1 MESILYWILFKACLK
16 SYFAGQLLIC
26 INMKDL
32 KTWIERLLSRYAVL
46 DSLLPYFTM
55 LLLLVLTLVVIYF
68 CLLITRKLLRKFVG
82 AFIRK
87 TPTKW
92 DDYLIKHKFFRT
104 ISLLVAVI
112 ILNAT
117 VSIIFEDFTKL
128 EPFMQKMVEIYFL
141 FVIIR
146 IMVCFLKGSEDFL
159 SESKMFIEKPIASYF
174 QLGRILLYIA
184 GFVLVLS
191 ILLGK
196 SPLVFIGA
204 FGAFAAVLLL
214 VFKDTILGLVASI
227 QISANDMIRVG
238 DWVEMPKYNADG
250 DVMAINLNT
259 VKVMNWDKT
268 ITTVPTHYFITDSF
282 KNWRGMQE
290 SGGRRIKRTLHI
302 DTATIR
308 FVDTQMRGNFEKFY
322 LISDYISEKQ
332 AEIESFNAKNS
343 LDTSTLI
350 NGRRMTNI
358 GVFRKYIQTYLENH
372 PGINQDMT
380 LLVRQM
386 ESTQYG
392 VPIEIYCFTSSV
404 KWAEYEMV
412 QSDIFDH
419 LFASATLF
427 GLNIFQSPSGA
438 DITKAAGNLKTGFKV
453 KESVLTNKPD

>member
-1 MESILYWILFKACLK
+1 
-16 SYFAGQLLIC
+16 
-26 INMKDL
+26 MKDL
-32 KTWIERLLSRYAVL
+32 KIWIEKLLSKYSLL
-46 DSLLPYFTM
+46 DSLLPYITM
-55 LLLLVLTLVVIYF
+55 LILLSLLLVVIYF
-68 CLLITRKLLRKFVG
+68 GLLVTRKLLRKFVG

-92 DDYLIKHKFFRT
+92 DDYLIKHKLFRA
-104 ISLLVAVI
+104 LARLVAVI

-117 VSIIFEDFTKL
+117 VSIIFADFPRLLPLVLKA
-128 EPFMQKMVEIYFL
+128 VDIYFL
-141 FVIIR
+141 FVIIS
-146 IMVCFLKGSEDFL
+146 IIVAFLKGSEEFL
-159 SESKMFIEKPIASYF
+159 SESEIFIEKPLASYF
-174 QLGRILLYIA
+174 QLGRIILYIG
-184 GFVLVLS
+184 GFILGLS

-204 FGAFAAVLLL
+204 FGAMTAVLLL

-290 SGGRRIKRTLHI
+290 SGGRRIKRTIHI
-302 DTATIR
+302 NMATVR
-308 FVDTQMRGNFEKFY
+308 FVDTEMRESFLNFQ
-322 LISDYISEKQ
+322 LISDYIAERQ
-332 AEIESFNAKNS
+332 TEIESFNKNHRI
-343 LDTSTLI
+343 DTTTLV

-358 GVFRKYIQTYLENH
+358 GVFRKYIQTYLEKH

-386 ESTQYG
+386 ESTQFG

-404 KWAEYEMV
+404 AWAIYEEV

-419 LFASATLF
+419 LMAAASHF
-427 GLNIFQSPSGA
+427 GLEVFQSPSGS
-438 DITKAAGNLKTGFKV
+438 DIAKAALHLKSG
-453 KESVLTNKPD
+453 E

>member
-1 MESILYWILFKACLK
+1 
-16 SYFAGQLLIC
+16 
-26 INMKDL
+26 MKDL
-32 KTWIERLLSRYAVL
+32 KIWIEKLLSKYAIL
-46 DSLLPYFTM
+46 DSLLPYITM
-55 LLLLVLTLVVIYF
+55 LILLAIVFVVIYF
-68 CLLITRKLLRKFVG
+68 SLVITRKLLRKFVG

-92 DDYLIKHKFFRT
+92 DDYLIKHKLFKAL
-104 ISLLVAVI
+104 SLLVAVI

-117 VSIIFEDFTKL
+117 VATIFEDFPLWKDFIQKL
-128 EPFMQKMVEIYFL
+128 VDIYFL

-146 IMVCFLKGSEDFL
+146 IIVSFLKGSEDFL
-159 SESKMFIEKPIASYF
+159 SESEMFVEKPIASYF
-174 QLGRILLYIA
+174 QLSRIILYIV
-184 GFVLVLS
+184 GFILALS

-214 VFKDTILGLVASI
+214 VFKDTILGLVASV
-227 QISANDMIRVG
+227 QISANDMVRVG

-302 DTATIR
+302 NMGTVR
-308 FVDTQMRGNFEKFY
+308 FVDTQLRETFQKFY
-322 LISDYISEKQ
+322 LISDYILERQ
-332 AEIESFNAKNS
+332 AEIETFNKKHS
-343 LDTSTLI
+343 VDTSTLI
-350 NGRRMTNI
+350 NGRRMTNL
-358 GVFRKYIQTYLENH
+358 GVFRKYIQTYLEKH

-380 LLVRQM
+380 LLVRQL
-386 ESTQYG
+386 ESSEHG

-412 QSDIFDH
+412 QSDVFDH
-419 LFASATLF
+419 LFASASLF
-427 GLNIFQSPSGA
+427 GLEIFQSPSGT
-438 DITKAAGNLKTGFKV
+438 DISKAAGLLKTG
-453 KESVLTNKPD
+453 E